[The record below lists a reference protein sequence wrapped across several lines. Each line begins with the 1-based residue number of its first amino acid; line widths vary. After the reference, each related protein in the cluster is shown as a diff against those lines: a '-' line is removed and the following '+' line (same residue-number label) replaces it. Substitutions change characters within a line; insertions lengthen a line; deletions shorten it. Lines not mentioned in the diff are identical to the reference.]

1 MTRHLILYALIAL
14 IVVSVVGAVFYLES
28 TNASSAA
35 TTTTSTSTTTTSTT
49 TTTTLPPTTL
59 PPTTL
64 APTTLALTTLPPTTL
79 PPPERGTVAV
89 VVSSGSAAGE
99 RVAPATFLLSAAGW
113 INIRGL
119 NGPTP
124 STDSV
129 VYYVDGLQNA
139 AELMAVDLSL
149 PVTATAPIVDA
160 PPVAGLADAQ
170 LLVYLGSA

>member
-49 TTTTLPPTTL
+49 TTTTLPP
-59 PPTTL
+59 
-64 APTTLALTTLPPTTL
+64 TTLPPTTL